1 MMEKTE
7 GKRKVEVAIISDV
20 HLGTYGCHAKEILL
34 YLKSIKPKILVLNG
48 DIIDVWQFSK
58 RYWPTSHMKVVKQ
71 ITGMLSKGTKV
82 YYVTGNHDEMLR
94 RFAGQTMGNL
104 ELVNKVVLNL
114 DGKKTWIFHGDVFDV
129 TMEHSKWLSKLGG
142 TGYEILILLNK
153 AVNWISKRMGK
164 GKLSFSKKI
173 KNSVK
178 GAVKYINDFEGTV
191 ADIAIE
197 NGYDYVACGHI
208 HQPEIRK
215 IKTDK
220 GEITYLNS
228 GDWIENC
235 TSLEYN
241 EGKWNLFHFD
251 QDEKLKAKL
260 EKKLRK
266 EPANKELFANVVREL
281 KEMHL

>member
-1 MMEKTE
+1 
-7 GKRKVEVAIISDV
+7 
-20 HLGTYGCHAKEILL
+20 
-34 YLKSIKPKILVLNG
+34 
-48 DIIDVWQFSK
+48 
-58 RYWPTSHMKVVKQ
+58 MKVVKQ

-241 EGKWNLFHFD
+241 EGKWSLFHFD